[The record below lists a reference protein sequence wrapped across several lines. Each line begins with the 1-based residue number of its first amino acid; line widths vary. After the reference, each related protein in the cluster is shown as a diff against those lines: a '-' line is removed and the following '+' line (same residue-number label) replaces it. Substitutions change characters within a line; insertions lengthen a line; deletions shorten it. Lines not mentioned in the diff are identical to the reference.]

1 MAVMTRREPTL
12 ERPRLPVGEALVF
25 VDLASGDLITTGL
38 RCSLVQR
45 GGGRLLGR
53 SVVTPS
59 GLHVWPDLPE
69 RWRRAPEG
77 VCADVLVRD
86 ELQRFQPLSLP
97 WPLPPRPVGQIIGD
111 RVLGGLRLMRVGL
124 LSAPTRRPP
133 PGVCSVY
140 GLLTWQG
147 DGEPAA
153 WARVCLTDEDGRVY
167 EGASDA
173 EGRLALHLS
182 RSRQGGAGAATLQVF
197 ADPALGVAS
206 MGLGAPDVLSF
217 ADQPA
222 VVALADVEGQ
232 AACVPGA
239 IAAHEPLILATQ
251 GLPPAHREL
260 RLLRA

>member
-59 GLHVWPDLPE
+59 GLHVWPDLPA
-69 RWRRAPEG
+69 RWRQPQEVA
-77 VCADVLVRD
+77 CADVLVRD

-97 WPLPPRPVGQIIGD
+97 WPLPSRPVGQLLSD
-111 RVLGGLRLMRVGL
+111 RVLGGMRMMRVGL

-147 DGEPAA
+147 GGEPVA
-153 WARVCLTDEDGRVY
+153 WARVCLVDAEGRAH

-173 EGRLALHLS
+173 EGRLALHLAPPRPGS
-182 RSRQGGAGAATLQVF
+182 VGTSALQVF
-197 ADPALGVAS
+197 ADPALGMAS
-206 MGLGAPDVLSF
+206 VGLGAPDVLAF

-222 VVALADVEGQ
+222 ALALADVTGP
-232 AACVPGA
+232 AAFVPGA
-239 IAAHEPLILATQ
+239 LAAHEPLILASQ

-260 RLLRA
+260 RLQPR

>member
-12 ERPRLPVGEALVF
+12 ERSRLPVGEALVF

-59 GLHVWPDLPE
+59 GLHVWPDLTE
-69 RWRRAPEG
+69 RWRRPPEG

-97 WPLPPRPVGQIIGD
+97 WPLPARPVGQILSD
-111 RVLGGLRLMRVGL
+111 RVLGGMRMMRLGL

-133 PGVCSVY
+133 PGFCSIY
-140 GLLTWQG
+140 GLLSWQG
-147 DGEPAA
+147 DGGPAA
-153 WARVCLTDEDGRVY
+153 WARVCLTDDEGRLH

-182 RSRQGGAGAATLQVF
+182 RSRPGSAAAATLQIF
-197 ADPALGVAS
+197 ADSALGAAS
-206 MGLGAPDVLSF
+206 IGLGAPDVLAF

-222 VVALADVEGQ
+222 VVALADVAGPT
-232 AACVPGA
+232 AYVPGPL
-239 IAAHEPLILATQ
+239 AAHEPLILASQ

-260 RLLRA
+260 RLLKA

>member
-1 MAVMTRREPTL
+1 MAVTTRREPTL
-12 ERPRLPVGEALVF
+12 DRPRLPVGEALVF

-45 GGGRLLGR
+45 CGGRLLGR

-59 GLHVWPDLPE
+59 GLHVWPDLTE
-69 RWRRAPEG
+69 RWRWPPEG
-77 VCADVLVRD
+77 ICADVLVRD

-97 WPLPPRPVGQIIGD
+97 WPLPARPVGQILSD
-111 RVLGGLRLMRVGL
+111 RVLGGMRLMRVGL

-133 PGVCSVY
+133 PGVRSVY

-147 DGEPAA
+147 DAEPVA
-153 WARVCLTDEDGRVY
+153 WARVCLTDDEGRMH

-173 EGRLALHLS
+173 EGRLALHLP
-182 RSRQGGAGAATLQVF
+182 RSCPGKAAAVALQVF
-197 ADPALGVAS
+197 ADPALGAAS
-206 MGLGAPDVLSF
+206 MGLGAPDVLAF

-222 VVALADVEGQ
+222 AVALADVDGQ
-232 AACVPGA
+232 AAFVPGLV
-239 IAAHEPLILATQ
+239 AAHEPLILSSN

-260 RLLRA
+260 RLVPA